1 MLFDRYE
8 QDGLLFNTNFK
19 ESAGS
24 LAAYRGELVLIPG
37 EVADAQG
44 RRKPP
49 HALLKQAVALAEGES
64 IKFLTGSLDEL
75 QHLGELAARYK
86 GNLKSDTQAILFVV
100 NIPKPLIIAIEGVNV
115 IAIPLVEGIPWN
127 ELMETAGLEK
137 GDFKGQSSA
146 EKVVTLFKALDDFK
160 PNYPSVSYAEAL
172 ATTNNAKRDVR
183 GAV

>member
-19 ESAGS
+19 EAAGG
-24 LAAYRGELVLIPG
+24 LAAYRGELVIVPG

-49 HALLKQAVALAEGES
+49 HALLKQAVALAEGDS
-64 IKFLTGSLDEL
+64 LKFVTGSLDEL
-75 QHLGELAARYK
+75 QQLEELVACYK
-86 GNLKSDTQAILFVV
+86 GNLTSGSRVIVFVV
-100 NIPKPLIIAIEGVNV
+100 NIPKPLNISFDGMTVS
-115 IAIPLVEGIPWN
+115 AIPLVEGIAWN
-127 ELMETAGLEK
+127 ELMEMAGLEK

-146 EKVVTLFKALDDFK
+146 EKVVTLFKAVTDLKTD
-160 PNYPSVSYAEAL
+160 YPERSYADAL
-172 ATTNNAKRDVR
+172 ATTNSTKRDVR